1 MKKILVFLSIIAL
14 AAVTFV
20 SCQKKTPAELA
31 IEQVQKACVGT
42 WSGQLPLGKQV
53 EVTFSSDFKITT
65 TGNFAAQIV
74 NWYYQDGA
82 VWVELNDSDHTNMN
96 IVITGVKMYIT
107 SNSLTIYASL
117 PSELSKLL
125 K

>member
-31 IEQVQKACVGT
+31 IEQVQKACIGT
-42 WSGQLPLGKQV
+42 WTGTVPHGNQV
-53 EVTFSSDFKITT
+53 EVTFSPDFKITT
-65 TGNFAAQIV
+65 TGNFSAQIV
-74 NWYYQDGA
+74 SWDYQNGTVYA
-82 VWVELNDSDHTNMN
+82 ELNDHTNMA
-96 IVITGVKMYIT
+96 IAVSGVKMYIT
-107 SNSLTIYASL
+107 SNSLTVYASL